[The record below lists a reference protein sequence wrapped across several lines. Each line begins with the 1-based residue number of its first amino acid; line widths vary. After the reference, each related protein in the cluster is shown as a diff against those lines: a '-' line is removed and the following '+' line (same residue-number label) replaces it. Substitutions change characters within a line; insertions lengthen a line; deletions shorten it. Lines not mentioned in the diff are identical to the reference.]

1 MKHSAP
7 AHYFPHLLLGGYI
20 ILFLLCAIDPLDKAV
35 WIAENLTVL
44 LVVVPLVL
52 TYPKFRFSNTAY
64 ALMSVWVYMH
74 TVGGH
79 YTFAKVPFDLVNDLF
94 GWERNNYDRIAH
106 FSVGF
111 YAYAIAELIDR
122 KRLVANRIMLF
133 LFPVFSIVTIAALYE
148 IVEWIA
154 AVSLNP
160 QAGADYVG
168 AQGDVWDAQKD
179 MLCDTLGAV
188 FATSIYLLTQRQSL
202 TQRR

>member
-1 MKHSAP
+1 MAVT
-7 AHYFPHLLLGGYI
+7 LL
-20 ILFLLCAIDPLDKAV
+20 DTQ
-35 WIAENLTVL
+35 W
-44 LVVVPLVL
+44 
-52 TYPKFRFSNTAY
+52 
-64 ALMSVWVYMH
+64 
-74 TVGGH
+74 
-79 YTFAKVPFDLVNDLF
+79 
-94 GWERNNYDRIAH
+94 
-106 FSVGF
+106 
-111 YAYAIAELIDR
+111 
-122 KRLVANRIMLF
+122 RIMLF

-168 AQGDVWDAQKD
+168 AQGDLWDAQKD